1 MVYTLILIVVG
12 IFWFYVKKALTMI
25 TDQLQISARASR
37 VESLLNDSLL
47 VFGSLAILL
56 MPLAFALAKPGP
68 GGEAWTV
75 LTFVCCSF
83 AAWFFFF
90 DSSLQVPL
98 LSWLLA
104 WACAMAGRVNFNRH
118 RA

>member
-1 MVYTLILIVVG
+1 M
-12 IFWFYVKKALTMI
+12 LTP
-25 TDQLQISARASR
+25 DQIQISARASR
-37 VESLLNDSLL
+37 VESLFSDSLL

-56 MPLAFALAKPGP
+56 APFAFALAKPGP

-75 LTFVCCSF
+75 LTFLCCSF

-90 DSSLQVPL
+90 DSGLLISLVA
-98 LSWLLA
+98 WLLA
-104 WACAMAGRVNFNRH
+104 WAFAMARRISFSRI